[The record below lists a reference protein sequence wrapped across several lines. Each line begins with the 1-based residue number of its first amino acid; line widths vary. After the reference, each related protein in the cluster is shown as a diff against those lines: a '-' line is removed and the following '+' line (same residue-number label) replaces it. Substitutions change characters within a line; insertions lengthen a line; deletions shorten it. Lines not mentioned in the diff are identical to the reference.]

1 MAEYR
6 EEDRSEGASGG
17 GTCWSPSPLHVVG
30 AGRRVTDEPGSA
42 AMDGRALPACLYSKP
57 GRSWLQD
64 LCGRSPSHSGVW
76 RRHSIHQLSVLVS
89 DTIHSP
95 GAYH

>member
-30 AGRRVTDEPGSA
+30 AGRRADGVRSVRLGERKLGRA
-42 AMDGRALPACLYSKP
+42 AMEKGD
-57 GRSWLQD
+57 
-64 LCGRSPSHSGVW
+64 
-76 RRHSIHQLSVLVS
+76 QLVLWG
-89 DTIHSP
+89 P
-95 GAYH
+95 F